1 MLKRLILKK
10 QSINLYVP
18 MNFQG
23 FWQKIETF
31 EEQPDIHFEHDLIV
45 QLETEDPDKT
55 LSWSTMN
62 NYNSHLE
69 NRIRTPTIQ
78 VRKSQRK
85 QSIFKLDCYKNCLP
99 LSEH

>member
-1 MLKRLILKK
+1 MYVEKTHSKK
-10 QSINLYVP
+10 QSKCTYIP
-18 MNFQG
+18 INFQG

-62 NYNSHLE
+62 NYNSLLE

-78 VRKSQRK
+78 VRKS
-85 QSIFKLDCYKNCLP
+85 
-99 LSEH
+99 

>member
-1 MLKRLILKK
+1 
-10 QSINLYVP
+10 
-18 MNFQG
+18 MNFEG

-62 NYNSHLE
+62 NYNSLLE